1 MQLNLKYDEADAK
14 FVESHTWCLTAG
26 YTTTG
31 LNGRTQYLHRL
42 LLNAPPGS
50 IIDHINGDK
59 LDARRSNLRF
69 VTHAENL
76 QNQKLRADNT
86 TGVRGVSFELQTRR
100 YLAQI
105 VVNGRLI
112 KRARFATLEEAEVA
126 VKSWRAE
133 FMPASVR

>member
-26 YTTTG
+26 YPATG
-31 LNGRTQYLHRL
+31 LNGKTQYLHRL
-42 LLNAPPGS
+42 LLNASPGS

-76 QNQKLRADNT
+76 QNQKLRTDSK
-86 TGVRGVSFELQTRR
+86 TGIRGVCFESWTQR

-105 VVNGRLI
+105 VVNGRRV
-112 KRARFATLEEAEVA
+112 KKARFDTLEEAESA
-126 VKSWRAE
+126 VKAWRAE
-133 FMPASVR
+133 FMPMAVR